1 LQENAIFERVG
12 TSQGAFQNT
21 PTKIECRRD
30 ERFVQGAQ
38 SESGELFDRAE
49 TAQCFVEMATEF
61 KSVVIPE
68 AFARLIGV
76 ADDGTRIFRA
86 EGNHAAMRR
95 WFDALCEYI
104 GPCVSPGGAA
114 VYAKVSRAAVY
125 RRMKAGGLTAFC
137 FHIIGKT
144 KTIFGKEKKFK
155 EWPLV
160 YIPVAECKAW
170 GAELDERG
178 ARLEANR
185 GTQEDEA
192 ALEEAEFDEDG
203 PRPDFVHYDPNDK
216 RRRDVKYMT
225 GKRRIEETEE
235 TEEDRN

>member
-1 LQENAIFERVG
+1 MV
-12 TSQGAFQNT
+12 
-21 PTKIECRRD
+21 
-30 ERFVQGAQ
+30 
-38 SESGELFDRAE
+38 
-49 TAQCFVEMATEF
+49 TEF
-61 KSVVIPE
+61 KFVAIPK

-125 RRMKAGGLTAFC
+125 KRMKAGGLTAFC

-144 KTIFGKEKKFK
+144 KTIFGKERKLK

-203 PRPDFVHYDPNDK
+203 PRPDFVHYDPKDK

>member
-1 LQENAIFERVG
+1 MV
-12 TSQGAFQNT
+12 
-21 PTKIECRRD
+21 
-30 ERFVQGAQ
+30 
-38 SESGELFDRAE
+38 SEMETRSALVDIPAEL
-49 TAQCFVEMATEF
+49 V
-61 KSVVIPE
+61 P
-68 AFARLIGV
+68 LIG
-76 ADDGTRIFRA
+76 DREEGTRTFRNQ
-86 EGNHAAMRR
+86 GDHDQMSR

-125 RRMKAGGLTAFC
+125 KRMKAGVLTAFC

-144 KTIFGKEKKFK
+144 KTIFGKEKKLK

-203 PRPDFVHYDPNDK
+203 PRPDFVHYDPKDK

>member
-1 LQENAIFERVG
+1 
-12 TSQGAFQNT
+12 
-21 PTKIECRRD
+21 
-30 ERFVQGAQ
+30 
-38 SESGELFDRAE
+38 
-49 TAQCFVEMATEF
+49 MATEF
-61 KSVVIPE
+61 KFVAIPE

-114 VYAKVSRAAVY
+114 VYAKVSRAAV
-125 RRMKAGGLTAFC
+125 
-137 FHIIGKT
+137 HNIGKT
-144 KTIFGKEKKFK
+144 KTIFGKEKKLK

-203 PRPDFVHYDPNDK
+203 PRPDFVHYDPKDK